1 MKPIQTLDVKFYYL
15 SFNRLDF
22 LYMFAGKDLLRL
34 VCACYIGH
42 YKSTRKNIS
51 RVISQPVF
59 NFSKLTIETLD
70 QGVKYL

>member
-1 MKPIQTLDVKFYYL
+1 
-15 SFNRLDF
+15 
-22 LYMFAGKDLLRL
+22 MFAGKDLLRL
-34 VCACYIGH
+34 VCARYIGH
-42 YKSTRKNIS
+42 FKSTRKNVS